1 MKFAQS
7 NSEKTI
13 KTGVML
19 KSLFV
24 TFTAYR
30 MKGTPTSSMNKSFYR
45 LLLCVMISGV
55 TVGCQKERGCT
66 DAYADNYDPEAKQ
79 DDDTCIH
86 KRLKFIGDFDC
97 NGTLEIGQDTL
108 VPQEEFLVNIT
119 DSTAQGEEG
128 LIITIQDFDR
138 TEYPLKAIVTSTY
151 NFTIPNQDVTG
162 FFYSGAGE
170 ISGRILTINM
180 MRIEEVE
187 LPDASL
193 INDTVLLH
201 LYGLK
206 VLED

>member
-1 MKFAQS
+1 
-7 NSEKTI
+7 
-13 KTGVML
+13 ML

-24 TFTAYR
+24 TFTAY
-30 MKGTPTSSMNKSFYR
+30 MIKGTPTFSMNQSFYR
-45 LLLCVMISGV
+45 LLLCVLISGV
-55 TVGCQKERGCT
+55 AVGCQKERGCT
-66 DAYADNYDPEAKQ
+66 DAFADNYDPDAKQ

-108 VPQEEFLVNIT
+108 VPQEDFLVQIT

-128 LIITIQDFDR
+128 LIITITNFDR
-138 TEYPLKAIVTSTY
+138 TEYPIRATVTSTY
-151 NFTIPNQDVTG
+151 NFTIATQDVTG
-162 FFYSGAGE
+162 FFYSGTGE
-170 ISGRILTINM
+170 ISGRVLTINM
-180 MRIEEVE
+180 TRIEEIQ
-187 LPDASL
+187 LPDETF